1 MENKKQFLL
10 IWRTEEK
17 RLIFYKMIIDK
28 NNGSK
33 QVFFYTWMQNRYG
46 CFWQRLNKIIFYY
59 KRTNKKLNLEAYNL
73 FNRPDKKFKNP

>member
-33 QVFFYTWMQNRYG
+33 QVFFILE
-46 CFWQRLNKIIFYY
+46 CKIDMSVF
-59 KRTNKKLNLEAYNL
+59 
-73 FNRPDKKFKNP
+73 DKD